1 MEVIVSQVFQTSLG
15 LIAVLNFP
23 NSVVPMVNMRLIK
36 GDIIYL
42 IKGVQFESPRQNEA
56 MGGRQFSCL
65 LSDNACNLA
74 FGDVLNL
81 ADDE

>member
-1 MEVIVSQVFQTSLG
+1 MEVIVSKVFQTSLG
-15 LIAVLNFP
+15 LIVVLNFP
-23 NSVVPMVNMRLIK
+23 NSVVPRVNMRLIK

-42 IKGVQFESPRQNEA
+42 INGVQFESPRQNEA